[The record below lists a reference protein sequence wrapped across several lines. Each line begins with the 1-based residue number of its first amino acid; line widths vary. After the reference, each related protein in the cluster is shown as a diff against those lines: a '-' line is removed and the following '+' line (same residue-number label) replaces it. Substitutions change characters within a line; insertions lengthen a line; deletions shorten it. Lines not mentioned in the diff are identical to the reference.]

1 MKAILLIISIVA
13 LAGCTTSPMLAGEN
27 GYPGICKEFMAEAVD
42 ELDDSYLANRD
53 LWETFNK
60 RYEKDSGRRLVVF
73 MDGTGNDKSNHTNVR
88 KLYRLAVQQACSGQ
102 PVIPYYDK
110 GVGAKWFDRVRGGL
124 GGRGTSLNI
133 RQAYRFLVES
143 YKPDDEIYLIGF
155 SRGAFTARSLNG
167 FIELA
172 GLIDKKTITPRWYDG
187 GHVPGVSSLH
197 LTVKA
202 IYDVY
207 QTKYD
212 GIPDF
217 EKRLKAKLEDEEY
230 DLGVKSYKV
239 KVSAIGVFDT
249 VPALGILQ
257 DDEPDSHRL
266 DLYATQGFHALSLD
280 EQRDAFRLLRFDPLR
295 LDGDQQLSEVWFAG
309 VHSDVGGSYSMSYDC
324 VAADGFAGLAT
335 TPLNWMIRKLDGFRI
350 FPEEK
355 QYVECVKGRM
365 HDEYFD
371 GVHFIY
377 ENMGAFQRKPRPGD
391 SVHSSVVKRMSEEPL
406 CRPHEKREPG
416 GHYYFM
422 SRPNPKDIADYFRQN
437 SLNIVD

>member
-1 MKAILLIISIVA
+1 MRTPLLFVSIVM
-13 LAGCTTSPMLAGEN
+13 LAGCASSPMLAGEN
-27 GYPGICKEFMAEAVD
+27 GYPGICKKFMAEAVD
-42 ELDDSYLANRD
+42 ELADSYLANRD
-53 LWETFNK
+53 LWETFNT
-60 RYEKDSGRRLVVF
+60 RYAEDSRRRLVVF
-73 MDGTGNDKSNHTNVR
+73 MDGTGNDKSSHTNVR

-102 PVIPYYDK
+102 PIIPYYDK

-167 FIELA
+167 FIEFA
-172 GLIDKKTITPRWYDG
+172 GLIDKKTITRGWYDG
-187 GHVPGVSSLH
+187 IPVPGVSSLH

-202 IYDVY
+202 LYDVY

-217 EKRLKAKLEDEEY
+217 EKRLKAKLEDEEC

-295 LDGDQQLSEVWFAG
+295 LNGDQRLSEVWFAG
-309 VHSDVGGSYSMSYDC
+309 VHSDIGGSYSMSYDC
-324 VAADGFAGLAT
+324 VATDRFAGLAT
-335 TPLNWMIRKLDGFRI
+335 TSLNWMTRKFDGFQI
-350 FPEEK
+350 FPQGK
-355 QYVECVKGRM
+355 QYQECAKGRL

-371 GVHFIY
+371 GVHLIY
-377 ENMGAFQRKPRPGD
+377 EDMGVFQRKPKPGD
-391 SVHSSVVKRMSEEPL
+391 SIHSSVVKRMSEEPL
-406 CRPHEKREPG
+406 YRPHEKREPG
-416 GHYYFM
+416 GRYY
-422 SRPNPKDIADYFRQN
+422 SRVALTRMIFPSTLRR
-437 SLNIVD
+437 SL